1 MREIEMS
8 IGHVN
13 PELATRLPLERIAE
27 ICQRYGVSE
36 LSVYGLGTEDD
47 AKRAEDAPFLVM
59 FHNDDFGAWG
69 CKLDQLENDLSGVMH
84 EKVHVASRQGIE
96 QSSPPPRRDH
106 ILTTAQRIY
115 ES

>member
-1 MREIEMS
+1 MS

-13 PELATRLPLERIAE
+13 HALATKLPLERIAE
-27 ICQRYGVSE
+27 ICERYGVSE
-36 LSVYGLGTEDD
+36 LCVYGLGVEGD
-47 AKRAEDAPFLVM
+47 AKRAEEPLFLVM
-59 FHNDDFGAWG
+59 FRNDEFGPWG

-106 ILTTAQRIY
+106 ILASAQRVY